1 MNASQPQRG
10 GVKKAADFQLVQKDA
25 HAIDVTVWGD
35 KVELLSKYL
44 GKYIALF
51 DLEVRAQ
58 GKARCTVETSWNFRV
73 EELHDIDSEMR
84 TFQEKG
90 DEGDPR
96 QGIDNGDN

>member
-73 EELHDIDSEMR
+73 EE
-84 TFQEKG
+84 F
-90 DEGDPR
+90 
-96 QGIDNGDN
+96 